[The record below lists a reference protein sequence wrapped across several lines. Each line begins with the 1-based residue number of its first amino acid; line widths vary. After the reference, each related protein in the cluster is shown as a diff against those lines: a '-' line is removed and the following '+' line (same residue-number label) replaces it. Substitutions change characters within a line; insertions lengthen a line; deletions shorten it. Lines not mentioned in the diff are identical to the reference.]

1 MFIWLIQ
8 SGNGPWKLARDRRF
22 LWIRS
27 MGWGCKECGLCLPHE
42 GVSYGW
48 TSSMSALQPRRYPRT
63 FRDLSEVIWWSND
76 LNRLLELDQQHHS
89 SRPLLTSDGRIR
101 LRNPST
107 GTTEVGIQWSELLE
121 RAPQYFS
128 LRYDRIR
135 AREEYGKAVHEEIA
149 RIARQLAT
157 PPHLRNVTWHDL
169 ARSGQ
174 CGIRRM
180 VMSVGEGI
188 RSCSPRFVFFPQQRK
203 NSSGVHWC
211 RRRVRFNEVL
221 EKVPKVPEKVWEA
234 LVQSHSVSTGFRRRF
249 RWRSGQSQVRF
260 NRVLEKVPVK
270 VWDAL
275 VQSQVRFNRVPEKV
289 PEKVPV
295 KVWEALAQ
303 PVRFNRVPEKVPEK
317 VPGSLGAKPG
327 QVQTGSGEGCGAGP
341 GEGFG
346 NLWCRPG
353 QDRVSS
359 AWLGSTLQKD
369 F

>member
-8 SGNGPWKLARDRRF
+8 SGNGPWNLARDRRF

-135 AREEYGKAVHEEIA
+135 AREEYGKAVHGEIA
-149 RIARQLAT
+149 RIARQLAFSIELLQRVCPMQNT
-157 PPHLRNVTWHDL
+157 ST
-169 ARSGQ
+169 
-174 CGIRRM
+174 
-180 VMSVGEGI
+180 GEELLENFGFLF
-188 RSCSPRFVFFPQQRK
+188 RLEHQKPKLF
-203 NSSGVHWC
+203 GHWN
-211 RRRVRFNEVL
+211 RV
-221 EKVPKVPEKVWEA
+221 
-234 LVQSHSVSTGFRRRF
+234 VST
-249 RWRSGQSQVRF
+249 VC
-260 NRVLEKVPVK
+260 V
-270 VWDAL
+270 
-275 VQSQVRFNRVPEKV
+275 
-289 PEKVPV
+289 
-295 KVWEALAQ
+295 
-303 PVRFNRVPEKVPEK
+303 
-317 VPGSLGAKPG
+317 
-327 QVQTGSGEGCGAGP
+327 
-341 GEGFG
+341 
-346 NLWCRPG
+346 NL
-353 QDRVSS
+353 
-359 AWLGSTLQKD
+359 